1 MSNIVIMKSKPIVD
15 AEKPKLKEEVTH
27 LNKISRNPVSLII
40 VTTNTDDASKV
51 YVRNKQKLCEE
62 LGIKCAIIGP
72 DDIKTGYE
80 ECFKGNK
87 LYDKISGIKHK
98 ENYKYISD
106 IIADYFDLT
115 FIPDNSSYRYSCILQ
130 LPIDEKSKNDIN
142 LFERLSKHIWDYR
155 LDADKFGY
163 ESVLNLYLGRNN
175 SKSEIDEHNYL
186 PCTVQGIIDI
196 LDYYKIQVEGK
207 HVVIIGRSNIVGK
220 PTALALLNKNATVT
234 ICHSKT
240 ENLKDIT
247 KSADIIISAIGKP
260 KFVTTEFIS
269 EKTEAIIDVGI
280 NRDENNKLCGDCD
293 YNNIVEYWNS
303 LNSDKTKY
311 ITPVPGGIGPLT
323 VLNLMKNVISL
334 HKFHNPDLIEK

>member
-15 AEKPKLKEEVTH
+15 AEKPKLKEEVTN
-27 LNKISRNPVSLII
+27 LNKVSHNPVTLII
-40 VTTNTDDASKV
+40 ITTNTDDASKV
-51 YVRNKQKLCEE
+51 YVRNKEKLCEE
-62 LGIKCAIIGP
+62 LGIHCLVIGP
-72 DDIKTGYE
+72 DKIKADYEDYFKRIKYNDYFGIGYQ
-80 ECFKGNK
+80 K
-87 LYDKISGIKHK
+87 D
-98 ENYKYISD
+98 YKYISD
-106 IIADYFDLT
+106 IICDYF
-115 FIPDNSSYRYSCILQ
+115 FISGVGESLHRYSCILQ
-130 LPIDEKSKNDIN
+130 LPIDKKSKNDIN

-186 PCTVQGIIDI
+186 PCTVQGIIDL

-207 HVVIIGRSNIVGK
+207 HVVILGRSNIVGK

-260 KFVTTEFIS
+260 KFVTTDFIS

-293 YNNIVEYWNS
+293 YDNIIEYWNN

-311 ITPVPGGIGPLT
+311 ITPVPGGVGPLT

-334 HKFHNPDLIEK
+334 HKFHNPDLL

>member
-15 AEKPKLKEEVTH
+15 AEKPKLKEEVTN
-27 LNKISRNPVSLII
+27 LNKVSRNPVSLVII
-40 VTTNTDDASKV
+40 TTNIDDASKV
-51 YVRNKQKLCEE
+51 YVKNKEKLCKE
-62 LGIKCAIIGP
+62 LGIQCLVVGP
-72 DDIKTGYE
+72 DRIKAD
-80 ECFKGNK
+80 
-87 LYDKISGIKHK
+87 YDKFFKQIDYSDYFGMEYQKD
-98 ENYKYISD
+98 YKYISD
-106 IIADYFDLT
+106 IIDDYF
-115 FIPDNSSYRYSCILQ
+115 FIAGVAESSYRYSCILQ

-142 LFERLSKHIWDYR
+142 LFERLSKHIWNYR

-186 PCTVQGIIDI
+186 PCTVQGIIDL

-207 HVVIIGRSNIVGK
+207 HVVILGRSNIVGK

-240 ENLKDIT
+240 ENLKNIT

-260 KFVTTEFIS
+260 KFVTTDFIS

-293 YNNIVEYWNS
+293 YDNIIEYWNN

-311 ITPVPGGIGPLT
+311 ITPVPGGVGPLT

-334 HKFHNPDLIEK
+334 HKFHNPDLL